1 MRRVRFP
8 LRCHTSFRPW
18 SSQTGVF
25 AAVLCSWLFATG
37 AEAQVPPPIPKP
49 VTSAPTGTPPAT
61 TGPDQTTRLTP
72 AQRSQLADSLGAR
85 AVAAYDADKLQEA
98 NKFAEDAMRLR
109 DDQPEAALVIGLL
122 YKRTGRPRDALP
134 LFEKYIKH
142 PSERGKNDWR
152 GYEAAGDIFMMSNQA
167 SLAANYYRLALPKA
181 PPQPVGTRNVKS
193 EIQLKLAEALAG
205 YGKGKEALE
214 LVSSA
219 KAGLAQNA
227 QLQVRMAR
235 ILFAAKQDDDAMSAL
250 DGATRVAIA
259 EIEPLVRSETVDA
272 SDLHNRLTLLEEIHK
287 MRMKHLEERFAQA
300 KPEERAEI
308 RLLVAKAYADSGEND
323 RNLKLSRAM
332 ATLQLGI
339 QENPKRADMLVELS
353 GYQQAFGLR
362 AAAIASLRKALA
374 VDPNNSKAR
383 DLLARMGAPATTQSA
398 APPK

>member
-1 MRRVRFP
+1 MSRVRLLHRFDASHHAP
-8 LRCHTSFRPW
+8 
-18 SSQTGVF
+18 
-25 AAVLCSWLFATG
+25 SWLAATFAVCFCFGVLGG
-37 AEAQVPPPIPKP
+37 AAFAQIPASSKP
-49 VTSAPTGTPPAT
+49 LTTAPGATPPTT

-72 AQRSQLADSLGAR
+72 AQRSQLADAMGAR
-85 AVAAYDADKLQEA
+85 AVAAYDADKLEEA
-98 NKFAEDAMRLR
+98 NKLAEDAMRLR
-109 DDQPEAALVIGLL
+109 EDQPEAALVIGLL

-167 SLAANYYRLALPKA
+167 SLAATYYRLALPKA

-205 YGKGKEALE
+205 IGRGKEALE

-219 KAGLAQNA
+219 KAGLARNA
-227 QLQVRMAR
+227 ELQVRMAR
-235 ILFAAKQDDDAMSAL
+235 ILFAAKQPDDAMSAL
-250 DGATRVAIA
+250 DGATQVVIA
-259 EIEPLVRSETVDA
+259 EIEPLVRADKVDSSE
-272 SDLHNRLTLLEEIHK
+272 LHTKLVLLEEIHR

-323 RNLKLSRAM
+323 RNLKLARAM
-332 ATLQLGI
+332 ATLQLGM
-339 QENPKRADMLVELS
+339 QESPKRADLLVELA

-362 AAAIASLRKALA
+362 AAAIATLRSALE
-374 VDPNNSKAR
+374 VDPNNAKAR
-383 DLLARMGAPATTQSA
+383 ELLARLGAPATTQNA
-398 APPK
+398 ASLK